1 MAEQQIWVA
10 GRGLQPVVKKTVPTV
25 KASVYDPY
33 QEMLNERA
41 PGGYKAVKAKPKG
54 TTTTKAYSAPAV
66 KPKATTA
73 PVTTSDSAPISYG
86 IGLAGGIDA
95 DSGSALFNNNVPR
108 GADSKRVSAPQ
119 TPTGQ
124 LLQQSTTKADGEPA
138 VKPAWSQGLVGNN
151 YGYVDPIT
159 GAQQSV
165 TLDAAQLDA
174 VQNPYVSVPSGYDRM
189 SNGLAGM
196 WDSTKGFGSNLYEA
210 GAGLGEGLLE
220 TGKSIYDGLG
230 GAQGIGTIM
239 QGLAAYGM
247 YDTTKDR
254 NKMIKNEINRKNAQ
268 EDKFRSDLK
277 ASGLSA

>member
-1 MAEQQIWVA
+1 
-10 GRGLQPVVKKTVPTV
+10 
-25 KASVYDPY
+25 
-33 QEMLNERA
+33 
-41 PGGYKAVKAKPKG
+41 
-54 TTTTKAYSAPAV
+54 
-66 KPKATTA
+66 
-73 PVTTSDSAPISYG
+73 
-86 IGLAGGIDA
+86 
-95 DSGSALFNNNVPR
+95 
-108 GADSKRVSAPQ
+108 
-119 TPTGQ
+119 
-124 LLQQSTTKADGEPA
+124 
-138 VKPAWSQGLVGNN
+138 
-151 YGYVDPIT
+151 
-159 GAQQSV
+159 
-165 TLDAAQLDA
+165 
-174 VQNPYVSVPSGYDRM
+174 M